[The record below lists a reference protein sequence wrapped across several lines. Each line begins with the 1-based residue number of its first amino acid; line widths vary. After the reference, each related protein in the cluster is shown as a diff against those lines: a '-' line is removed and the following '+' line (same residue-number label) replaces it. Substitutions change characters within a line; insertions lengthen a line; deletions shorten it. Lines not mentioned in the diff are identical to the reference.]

1 MRQPTLFDRQSNK
14 SAVSDERLV
23 LYALGNFQARGLVL
37 AERDLPLDRLR
48 GALRR
53 ASEAFGVEQ
62 LADEQAVTILAALGA
77 QVQRRHSFAAKHPYH
92 VIVPS
97 ELAARAERV
106 YDEMVA
112 ASEERAKVERQKGT

>member
-1 MRQPTLFDRQSNK
+1 MRQPTLFERPPTE

-53 ASEAFGVEQ
+53 ASEAFGAEQ
-62 LADEQAVTILAALGA
+62 LTDERAVSCLAALGA

-92 VIVPS
+92 VIVPQG
-97 ELAARAERV
+97 LAERALRE
-106 YDEMVA
+106 Y
-112 ASEERAKVERQKGT
+112 EELTTEHEERQK